1 MTTPVLYD
9 YWRSSASYRV
19 RIALNLKDIAYQ
31 AVSID
36 LQTQQHGGAEHRA
49 RNPQGFVPALDI
61 DGSMMTQSL
70 AIIEYLDSRNPAPAL
85 LPADPAEAARLRAIA
100 YAIAMEIHP
109 ICNPSVVAHHAA
121 AFDGSDDDRKIWM
134 QHFID
139 KGLRAVEVLANHP
152 ASGRFLHG
160 DSPGLADIV
169 LVPQLY
175 NARRWDVPL
184 DDMPRLTAIDAACR
198 DLPAFAAAAPDAV
211 NSAPS

>member
-9 YWRSSASYRV
+9 YWRSSASSRV

-121 AFDGSDDDRKIWM
+121 VFDGSNDDRKIWM

-139 KGLRAVEVLANHP
+139 KGLRAVEVLADHP
-152 ASGRFLHG
+152 ASGHFLHG

-175 NARRWDVPL
+175 NARRWEVSL

-198 DLPAFAAAAPDAV
+198 DLPAFAAAAPEAV

>member
-19 RIALNLKDIAYQ
+19 RITLNLKDIAYQ
-31 AVSID
+31 AVTID

-175 NARRWDVPL
+175 NARRWEVSL
-184 DDMPRLTAIDAACR
+184 DDMPRLTAIDAVCR
-198 DLPAFAAAAPDAV
+198 DLPAFAAAAPEAV
-211 NSAPS
+211 KNAPS

>member
-152 ASGRFLHG
+152 ASGRVLHG

-198 DLPAFAAAAPDAV
+198 DLPAFAAAAPEAV

>member
-61 DGSMMTQSL
+61 DGRMMTQSL

-160 DSPGLADIV
+160 DSAGLADIV

-184 DDMPRLTAIDAACR
+184 DDMPRLTAIDVACR
-198 DLPAFAAAAPDAV
+198 DLPAFAAAAPEAV

>member
-70 AIIEYLDSRNPAPAL
+70 AIIEYLDNRNPAPAL

-198 DLPAFAAAAPDAV
+198 DLPAFAAAAPEAV

>member
-19 RIALNLKDIAYQ
+19 RITLNLKDIAYQ
-31 AVSID
+31 AVTID
-36 LQTQQHGGAEHRA
+36 LQTQQHFGVEHKA

-61 DGSMMTQSL
+61 DGRIMTQSL

-121 AFDGSDDDRKIWM
+121 AFDGSNDDRKIWM

-139 KGLRAVEVLANHP
+139 KGLRAVEALADHP
-152 ASGRFLHG
+152 DSGRFLHG

-175 NARRWDVPL
+175 NARRWEVSL
-184 DDMPRLTAIDAACR
+184 EDMPRLTAIDAVCR
-198 DLPAFAAAAPDAV
+198 DLPAFAAAAPEAV
-211 NSAPS
+211 NNAPS

>member
-19 RIALNLKDIAYQ
+19 RITLNLKDIAYQ
-31 AVSID
+31 AVTID
-36 LQTQQHGGAEHRA
+36 LQTQQHFGVEHKA

-61 DGSMMTQSL
+61 DGRMMTQSL

-121 AFDGSDDDRKIWM
+121 AFDGSNDDRKIWM

-139 KGLRAVEVLANHP
+139 KGLRAVEALADHP
-152 ASGRFLHG
+152 DSGRFLHG

-175 NARRWDVPL
+175 NARRWEVSL
-184 DDMPRLTAIDAACR
+184 EDMPRLTAIDAVCR
-198 DLPAFAAAAPDAV
+198 DLPAFAAAAPEAV
-211 NSAPS
+211 NNAPS

>member
-61 DGSMMTQSL
+61 DGRMMTQSL

-160 DSPGLADIV
+160 DSAGLADIV

-198 DLPAFAAAAPDAV
+198 DLPAFAAAAPEAV

>member
-1 MTTPVLYD
+1 
-9 YWRSSASYRV
+9 
-19 RIALNLKDIAYQ
+19 
-31 AVSID
+31 
-36 LQTQQHGGAEHRA
+36 
-49 RNPQGFVPALDI
+49 
-61 DGSMMTQSL
+61 
-70 AIIEYLDSRNPAPAL
+70 
-85 LPADPAEAARLRAIA
+85 
-100 YAIAMEIHP
+100 
-109 ICNPSVVAHHAA
+109 
-121 AFDGSDDDRKIWM
+121 M

-184 DDMPRLTAIDAACR
+184 DDMLRLTAIDAACR
-198 DLPAFAAAAPDAV
+198 DLPAFAAAAPEAV

>member
-152 ASGRFLHG
+152 TSGRFLHG

-198 DLPAFAAAAPDAV
+198 DLPAFAAAAPEAV

>member
-61 DGSMMTQSL
+61 DGRMMTQSL

-152 ASGRFLHG
+152 TSGRFLHG

-175 NARRWDVPL
+175 NARRWDVSL

-198 DLPAFAAAAPDAV
+198 DLPAFAAAAPEAV

>member
-160 DSPGLADIV
+160 DSAGLADIV

-198 DLPAFAAAAPDAV
+198 DLPAFAAAAPETV

>member
-1 MTTPVLYD
+1 M
-9 YWRSSASYRV
+9 

-160 DSPGLADIV
+160 DSAGLADIV

-198 DLPAFAAAAPDAV
+198 DLPAFAAAAPEAV

>member
-198 DLPAFAAAAPDAV
+198 DLPTFAAAAPEAV

>member
-19 RIALNLKDIAYQ
+19 RITLNLKDIAYQ
-31 AVSID
+31 AVTID
-36 LQTQQHGGAEHRA
+36 LQTQQHVGVEHKA

-61 DGSMMTQSL
+61 DGRMMTQSL

-121 AFDGSDDDRKIWM
+121 AFDGGNDDRKIWM

-139 KGLRAVEVLANHP
+139 KGLRAVEALADHP
-152 ASGRFLHG
+152 VSGRFLHG

-175 NARRWDVPL
+175 NARRWEVSL
-184 DDMPRLTAIDAACR
+184 DDMPRLTAIDAVCR
-198 DLPAFAAAAPDAV
+198 DLPAFAAAAPEAV
-211 NSAPS
+211 NNAPS

>member
-160 DSPGLADIV
+160 DSAGLADIV

-184 DDMPRLTAIDAACR
+184 DDMPRLTAINAACR
-198 DLPAFAAAAPDAV
+198 DLPAFAAAAPEAV

>member
-49 RNPQGFVPALDI
+49 RNPQGFVPVLDI

-198 DLPAFAAAAPDAV
+198 DLPAFAAAAPEAV

>member
-160 DSPGLADIV
+160 DSAGLADIV

>member
-160 DSPGLADIV
+160 DSAGLADIV

-198 DLPAFAAAAPDAV
+198 DLPTFAAAAPEAV

>member
-160 DSPGLADIV
+160 GSPGLADIV

-198 DLPAFAAAAPDAV
+198 DLPAFAAAAPEAV

>member
-70 AIIEYLDSRNPAPAL
+70 AIIEYLDNRNPAPAL

-139 KGLRAVEVLANHP
+139 KGLRAVEMLANHP